1 MHYLTILRSND
12 DDATV
17 KELYEMKSQFKEMEE
32 KAAALRE
39 MQDKVE
45 KETTN
50 FYSSCEVYIL
60 FYPYFLLL

>member
-1 MHYLTILRSND
+1 
-12 DDATV
+12 
-17 KELYEMKSQFKEMEE
+17 MKHRFKEMEE

-45 KETTN
+45 KETTD

-60 FYPYFLLL
+60 FYPYFLLLTIR

>member
-1 MHYLTILRSND
+1 
-12 DDATV
+12 
-17 KELYEMKSQFKEMEE
+17 MKSQFKEMEE

-60 FYPYFLLL
+60 FYPYFLLLISR